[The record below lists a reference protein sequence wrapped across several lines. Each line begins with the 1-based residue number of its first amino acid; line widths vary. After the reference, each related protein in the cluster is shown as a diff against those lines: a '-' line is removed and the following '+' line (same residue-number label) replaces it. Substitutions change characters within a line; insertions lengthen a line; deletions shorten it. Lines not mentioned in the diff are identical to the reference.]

1 MFEKAGVHE
10 SLWFK
15 IHFTLNLIAALLTA
29 AAFGIAVFLIREADG
44 KSTWT
49 EYPHFIVGLV
59 VFILTMLQALIGMF
73 RPHHAAPIKPEQEEE
88 QAEDENGEAE
98 TEVKLTKENVHEK
111 STLRVMWEAKHRL
124 FGVSLLGMA
133 WYQLYS
139 GWELFEEEDLGEN
152 MGKAWLGVGGGLL
165 GVVFLLKAFTMI
177 GI

>member
-1 MFEKAGVHE
+1 
-10 SLWFK
+10 
-15 IHFTLNLIAALLTA
+15 LIAALLTA
-29 AAFGIAVFLIREADG
+29 AAFGIAVFLIREDDG
-44 KSTWT
+44 KSPWK

-73 RPHHAAPIKPEQEEE
+73 RPHHAAPIKEEQEEQE
-88 QAEDENGEAE
+88 QAEEESEEGD
-98 TEVKLTKENVHEK
+98 TEVKLTEKKLTKENVHEK

-139 GWELFEEEDLGEN
+139 GWELFEEEDFGEN

-177 GI
+177 RN